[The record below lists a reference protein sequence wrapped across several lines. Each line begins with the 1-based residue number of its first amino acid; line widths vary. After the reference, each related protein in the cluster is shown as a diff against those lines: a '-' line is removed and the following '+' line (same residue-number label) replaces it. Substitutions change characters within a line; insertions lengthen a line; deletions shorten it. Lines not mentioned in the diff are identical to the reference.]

1 LADHDVEEEF
11 EFGLRIMLAGLDER
25 RAGRVRS

>member
-1 LADHDVEEEF
+1 LMERDVLVRGGSVVNGE
-11 EFGLRIMLAGLDER
+11 ER